1 MLHSLYIY
9 EDMKVV
15 FYKQEHNVT
24 TYSNDPLFSLYKR
37 VGSFCNLLEQ
47 FTLVLVEEYG
57 SFREA

>member
-1 MLHSLYIY
+1 
-9 EDMKVV
+9 MKVV